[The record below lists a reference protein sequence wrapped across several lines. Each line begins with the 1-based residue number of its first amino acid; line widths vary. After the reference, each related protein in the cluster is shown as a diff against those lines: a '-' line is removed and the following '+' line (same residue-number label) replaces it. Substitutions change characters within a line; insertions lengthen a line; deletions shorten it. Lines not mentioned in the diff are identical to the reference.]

1 MAVAEGAT
9 PAEPCPGEGG
19 GQAPEA
25 RPVVVDTPLPVAL
38 DDHRSVALDD
48 PQPVVVD
55 DLQSVVVDDPQ
66 SVVLDIAGLALED
79 VAALPD
85 SVLGALLRRVHDSC
99 AAGDP
104 FVTGH
109 TESA

>member
-1 MAVAEGAT
+1 MAVAEGAA
-9 PAEPCPGEGG
+9 PVPPGPD
-19 GQAPEA
+19 ANSAVPESA
-25 RPVVVDTPLPVAL
+25 VRESGVPDSAVLE
-38 DDHRSVALDD
+38 
-48 PQPVVVD
+48 
-55 DLQSVVVDDPQ
+55 
-66 SVVLDIAGLALED
+66 SVVLDIAGLALDE

-85 SVLGALLRRVHDSC
+85 SVLGAVLRRVYDSC

>member
-1 MAVAEGAT
+1 MAVAEGAA
-9 PAEPCPGEGG
+9 PVPPGPD
-19 GQAPEA
+19 ANSAVPESGVPDSA
-25 RPVVVDTPLPVAL
+25 VLE
-38 DDHRSVALDD
+38 
-48 PQPVVVD
+48 
-55 DLQSVVVDDPQ
+55 
-66 SVVLDIAGLALED
+66 SVVLDIAGLALDE

-85 SVLGALLRRVHDSC
+85 SVLGAVLRRVRDSC

>member
-9 PAEPCPGEGG
+9 PAEPGKGEDRGPGSD
-19 GQAPEA
+19 A
-25 RPVVVDTPLPVAL
+25 
-38 DDHRSVALDD
+38 
-48 PQPVVVD
+48 
-55 DLQSVVVDDPQ
+55 Q

>member
-1 MAVAEGAT
+1 MAVAEGVT
-9 PAEPCPGEGG
+9 PAEPRTG
-19 GQAPEA
+19 EA
-25 RPVVVDTPLPVAL
+25 RGPAPDA
-38 DDHRSVALDD
+38 
-48 PQPVVVD
+48 
-55 DLQSVVVDDPQ
+55 Q

-85 SVLGALLRRVHDSC
+85 SVLGALLRRVHESC

>member
-1 MAVAEGAT
+1 MAVAEGAAT
-9 PAEPCPGEGG
+9 PVSPGPDADSADAHSADAE
-19 GQAPEA
+19 
-25 RPVVVDTPLPVAL
+25 
-38 DDHRSVALDD
+38 
-48 PQPVVVD
+48 
-55 DLQSVVVDDPQ
+55 
-66 SVVLDIAGLALED
+66 SVVLDLAGLALDE

-85 SVLGALLRRVHDSC
+85 SVLGGVLRRVRDSC